1 MFKLLVVASAL
12 LMAST
17 ASAFAYLDPGTGS
30 LVIQMIIAG
39 GLTAAASIRIFW
51 SRIKSL
57 ARRIL
62 GPKTPPIDPA

>member
-1 MFKLLVVASAL
+1 MFELLVVASAL
-12 LMAST
+12 LIAST

-51 SRIKSL
+51 SRLKGF
-57 ARRIL
+57 ARRIF
-62 GPKTPPIDPA
+62 GPKSPPPDPA